1 MGGGGGGGGRKI
13 THRLHGHLRVTQE
26 LNFQQLP
33 KKNQPYCHGT
43 PGAQF
48 SNGKRIRIPLRP
60 LMPARDDLPAGEGGG
75 GATNVEGRLKIVV
88 TSA

>member
-1 MGGGGGGGGRKI
+1 MEVEVRQGDRKI

-33 KKNQPYCHGT
+33 KKMSPYCHGT

-48 SNGKRIRIPLRP
+48 SNGQLTPLRP
-60 LMPARDDLPAGEGGG
+60 LMPAKKDLPAGSEERRG
-75 GATNVEGRLKIVV
+75 GAINTMF
-88 TSA
+88 AMFQ